1 MAETNGLL
9 NRRTGKSGT
18 EGSNP
23 SVSATIAFG
32 NCPKSMQHGAMGLT
46 WRQLPPRG
54 LSMFALRLLLRTHYR
69 LAMLL
74 VVAAL
79 LVKAVVPVGYMVG
92 QSSKTFT
99 VKICADGSG
108 EMQSRAITV
117 PIKPGSHDSQDA
129 ARSGKACAYSATSM
143 AALGGADVLLLAI
156 ALLFILALGFAPIK
170 PIQLQQTYHLRPPL
184 RGPPALA

>member
-1 MAETNGLL
+1 
-9 NRRTGKSGT
+9 
-18 EGSNP
+18 
-23 SVSATIAFG
+23 
-32 NCPKSMQHGAMGLT
+32 
-46 WRQLPPRG
+46 
-54 LSMFALRLLLRTHYR
+54 MFALRLLLRTHYR
-69 LAMLL
+69 LAILL
-74 VVAAL
+74 VALAL

-117 PIKPGSHDSQDA
+117 PIKPGSHDGQDA

-143 AALGGADVLLLAI
+143 AAMGGADAPLLAV
-156 ALLFILALGFAPIK
+156 AFLFILALGFAPVK
-170 PIQLQQTYHLRPPL
+170 SLQLHQIHHLRPPL

>member
-1 MAETNGLL
+1 
-9 NRRTGKSGT
+9 
-18 EGSNP
+18 
-23 SVSATIAFG
+23 
-32 NCPKSMQHGAMGLT
+32 
-46 WRQLPPRG
+46 
-54 LSMFALRLLLRTHYR
+54 MFALRLLLRTHYR

-99 VKICADGSG
+99 VTICADGSG
-108 EMQSRAITV
+108 EVQSRAITV
-117 PIKPGSHDSQDA
+117 PMKLGSHDSQDA

-143 AALGGADVLLLAI
+143 AVLGGADAPLLAI
-156 ALLFILALGFAPIK
+156 ALLFILALGFAPVK
-170 PIQLQQTYHLRPPL
+170 PLQLRLTNHLRPPL